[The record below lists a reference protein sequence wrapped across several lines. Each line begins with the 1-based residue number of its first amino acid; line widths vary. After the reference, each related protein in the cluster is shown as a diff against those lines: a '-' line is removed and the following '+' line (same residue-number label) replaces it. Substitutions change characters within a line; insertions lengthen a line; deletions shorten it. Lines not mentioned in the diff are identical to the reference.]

1 MKFKF
6 ILIVINVFIINLS
19 NANMINN
26 GCKAY
31 DCHRYCINQD
41 ISKTPGDNGFK
52 FEVESN
58 MKDKYIPEKTYT
70 S

>member
-1 MKFKF
+1 
-6 ILIVINVFIINLS
+6 
-19 NANMINN
+19 MINN

>member
-1 MKFKF
+1 MKS
-6 ILIVINVFIINLS
+6 ILIILVNVLMSISSFTF
-19 NANMINN
+19 ANMINN

-31 DCHRYCINQD
+31 DCHRYCISHE

-52 FEVESN
+52 FEVNSIEN
-58 MKDKYIPEKTYT
+58 KYIPEKTYT

>member
-1 MKFKF
+1 M
-6 ILIVINVFIINLS
+6 NVSFTFS
-19 NANMINN
+19 NMINN

-31 DCHRYCINQD
+31 DCHRYCMNYD

-52 FEVESN
+52 FEVNSIDN
-58 MKDKYIPEKTYT
+58 KYIPEKTYT